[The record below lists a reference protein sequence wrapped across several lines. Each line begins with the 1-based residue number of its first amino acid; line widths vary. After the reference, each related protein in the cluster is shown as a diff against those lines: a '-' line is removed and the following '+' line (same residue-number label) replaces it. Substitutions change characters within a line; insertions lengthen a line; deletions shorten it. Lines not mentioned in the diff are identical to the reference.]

1 MRALLWVVTAVIIG
15 AVVFLSALE
24 RQRDFAILRAMGT
37 PRRALLLAVAA
48 QAVLIA
54 IAAAVVAMVLQR
66 LIVPMF
72 PLRVRVPGRALWQ
85 IPVGAVVAALL
96 AGAAGL
102 RRVASTD
109 PASAFSGPGG

>member
-1 MRALLWVVTAVIIG
+1 M
-15 AVVFLSALE
+15 
-24 RQRDFAILRAMGT
+24 
-37 PRRALLLAVAA
+37 
-48 QAVLIA
+48 
-54 IAAAVVAMVLQR
+54 LQR
-66 LIVPMF
+66 LIVPLF

-109 PASAFSGPGG
+109 PASAFAGPGG